1 MCRVHHRIPE
11 RRFRRSPRQ
20 SGLACR
26 AKRARHSGGFRQFS
40 HACDG
45 SCCELAVDADG
56 IRGRHHDDRP
66 AIGLFW
72 GQAAIWRWQ
81 AHCPRPGSRRP
92 CAFPDAFGLAEGARL
107 SPGDDEP
114 VAEHRRPI
122 RHGFDTRH
130 YSTDRQK
137 GGSGRPRFR
146 NAARGGDRRSPQGS
160 RVRHRRP
167 QCAARP
173 RSAARHSRPFRLVRL
188 VAVSCHD
195 HVAATAARHPN
206 RIDRNGRRIA
216 MSASAAL
223 DLASIPERIQ
233 SEVQRAIQRSIK
245 GVEYIAS
252 SGPSLGSTPKN
263 ILHVRGHM
271 NLYHYR
277 PIADEIY
284 RVPIL
289 IVMATTNRGY
299 ILDMVPGQSF
309 IEFLLKR
316 GYDVYMLDWT
326 PPKPEEKG
334 LRMEDY
340 VLDFIPDCIRR
351 VQQDSGE
358 QDVSVIGYCFGGVLS
373 VLYGSI
379 FHDGP
384 MKNLI
389 CFTTPIDFREMKLF
403 SNFSDRRYFDVDK
416 LVDSVGN
423 VPGDMIMTSFD
434 MLRPAS
440 RAAGQVQLWEN
451 IWNDEYVKSYRMFDR
466 WATDTLPLAGE
477 YFRQITKELMWDN
490 KLYND
495 VMSVGGRKADISKIK
510 VPILHAVAE
519 HDHIVP
525 YDAAKPLIEKIGSAD
540 KEEVM
545 LKGGHVSLVA
555 GANAIK
561 RLWPKLD
568 SWLGERST

>member
-1 MCRVHHRIPE
+1 MNA
-11 RRFRRSPRQ
+11 ST
-20 SGLACR
+20 
-26 AKRARHSGGFRQFS
+26 
-40 HACDG
+40 
-45 SCCELAVDADG
+45 
-56 IRGRHHDDRP
+56 
-66 AIGLFW
+66 
-72 GQAAIWRWQ
+72 
-81 AHCPRPGSRRP
+81 
-92 CAFPDAFGLAEGARL
+92 
-107 SPGDDEP
+107 
-114 VAEHRRPI
+114 
-122 RHGFDTRH
+122 GFD
-130 YSTDRQK
+130 
-137 GGSGRPRFR
+137 
-146 NAARGGDRRSPQGS
+146 
-160 RVRHRRP
+160 V
-167 QCAARP
+167 
-173 RSAARHSRPFRLVRL
+173 
-188 VAVSCHD
+188 
-195 HVAATAARHPN
+195 
-206 RIDRNGRRIA
+206 
-216 MSASAAL
+216 
-223 DLASIPERIQ
+223 ASIAERVQ

-245 GVEYIAS
+245 GVEYISS
-252 SGPSLGSTPKN
+252 SGPSLGSTPKDV
-263 ILHVRGHM
+263 LYSRGTM

-277 PIADEIY
+277 PMASEVY

-299 ILDMVPGQSF
+299 ILDLVPGQSF
-309 IEFLLKR
+309 IEFMLKR

-326 PPKPEEKG
+326 APKPEEKT
-334 LRMEDY
+334 LSMEDY
-340 VLDFIPDCIRR
+340 VLDFIPESVRR

-373 VLYGSI
+373 LLYGSI
-379 FHDGP
+379 FNDGP

-403 SNFSDRRYFDVDK
+403 QNFSDRRYFDVDK

-440 RAAGQVQLWEN
+440 RVFSQVQLWDN
-451 IWNDEYVKSYRMFDR
+451 IWNDEYVKGYRMMDR
-466 WATDTLPLAGE
+466 WGTDTLPLAGE
-477 YFRQITKELMWDN
+477 YFRQTVKNLMWDN

-495 VMSVGGRKADISKIK
+495 SMTVGGREAKLANIK

-525 YDAAKPLIEKIGSAD
+525 YDAAKHLIPKIGSED

-568 SWLGERST
+568 SWLGKRST

>member
-1 MCRVHHRIPE
+1 MK
-11 RRFRRSPRQ
+11 
-20 SGLACR
+20 A
-26 AKRARHSGGFRQFS
+26 
-40 HACDG
+40 
-45 SCCELAVDADG
+45 
-56 IRGRHHDDRP
+56 
-66 AIGLFW
+66 
-72 GQAAIWRWQ
+72 
-81 AHCPRPGSRRP
+81 
-92 CAFPDAFGLAEGARL
+92 
-107 SPGDDEP
+107 
-114 VAEHRRPI
+114 
-122 RHGFDTRH
+122 
-130 YSTDRQK
+130 
-137 GGSGRPRFR
+137 
-146 NAARGGDRRSPQGS
+146 
-160 RVRHRRP
+160 
-167 QCAARP
+167 
-173 RSAARHSRPFRLVRL
+173 
-188 VAVSCHD
+188 
-195 HVAATAARHPN
+195 
-206 RIDRNGRRIA
+206 
-216 MSASAAL
+216 ASAPDPAGF

-245 GVEYIAS
+245 GVEYIS
-252 SGPSLGSTPKN
+252 TSGPSLGSTAKDV
-263 ILHVRGHM
+263 LSARGTM

-326 PPKPEEKG
+326 APKPEEKS

-340 VLDFIPDCIRR
+340 VLDFIPHC
-351 VQQDSGE
+351 VQQVQRDSGE
-358 QDVSVIGYCFGGVLS
+358 NDVTVIGYCFGGVLS
-373 VLYGSI
+373 LLYGSI
-379 FHDGP
+379 FADGP

-403 SNFSDRRYFDVDK
+403 QNFADRRYFDVDH
-416 LVDSVGN
+416 LVDSIGN
-423 VPGDMIMTSFD
+423 VPPEMILSSFE

-440 RAAGQVQLWEN
+440 RAASQVQLWEN
-451 IWNDEYVKSYRMFDR
+451 IWNDEFVKSYRMFDR

-477 YFRQITKELMWDN
+477 YFRGITKDLMWDN

-495 VMSVGGRKADISKIK
+495 SMTVGGRKADISTIK

-525 YDAAKPLIEKIGSAD
+525 YGAAKTLIEKIGSVD
-540 KEEVM
+540 KEEVI

-555 GANAIK
+555 GPNAVR

-568 SWLGERST
+568 SWLCERST